1 MKEFDDK
8 IEDCK
13 KNHGEIEVRD
23 TMIDK
28 AEFLSFELRDY
39 PEAEKVFREAYK
51 MTGGA
56 SKKMEIL
63 FEILLMNIE
72 KEDTELCRKD
82 IDTCH
87 KLVDEG
93 ADWDKKNKL
102 KIFEGVYCMM
112 IRDFKKA
119 ADLFVN
125 SIATFT
131 AVELM
136 SMKEFVF
143 YTVVLGLL
151 T

>member
-1 MKEFDDK
+1 MKDAKE
-8 IEDCK
+8 
-13 KNHGEIEVRD
+13 NAGEIEVRD
-23 TMIDK
+23 IIVEK
-28 AEFLSFELRDY
+28 AEFLRYEAIKFE
-39 PEAEKVFREAYK
+39 EAEKVFREAYA

-56 SKKMEIL
+56 SRKMEIL
-63 FEILLMNIE
+63 FEIMLMCFE
-72 KEDTELCRKD
+72 KKD
-82 IDTCH
+82 HATLMKDVATCH
-87 KLVDEG
+87 KLVEDG

-131 AVELM
+131 ALEVM
-136 SMKEFVF
+136 SFKEFVF
-143 YTVVLGLL
+143 YTVILALL